1 MSLATA
7 IWHPYNMW
15 RYSEDTL
22 EGDSLSISLQD
33 RGLNEKPKIVKIRK
47 ALYIKNQA
55 PDEYVK
61 DARCC
66 SVASVPQIFKQ
77 MQN

>member
-1 MSLATA
+1 MSLQ
-7 IWHPYNMW
+7 N
-15 RYSEDTL
+15 RE
-22 EGDSLSISLQD
+22 
-33 RGLNEKPKIVKIRK
+33 LNDKPKIVMIRK

-66 SVASVPQIFKQ
+66 PVASVPQIFKQ